1 MNDLTFLGRDALE
14 ALFISVAGFFIALW
28 YMRSRIV
35 DKKDINKGFLKY
47 FHDLFPIGMMLF
59 GVYSSYAVEH
69 LFGCT
74 VMTIA
79 TFVYIITYVAP
90 NIDKYDNVHR
100 ATILSLGYTR
110 QEYAIRYLFPKT
122 RRVWMAATL
131 NFFVGQWASLAWFDL
146 LKREHVEKADEMI
159 LISSAFFMVGGIAI
173 SILKNYT
180 ER

>member
-1 MNDLTFLGRDALE
+1 MGALAFLWSDALE
-14 ALFISVAGFFIALW
+14 ALFISIGGFFIAVW

-35 DKKDINKGFLKY
+35 DKKNINKGFLKY

-59 GVYSSYAVEH
+59 GVYSSYAMER
-69 LFGCT
+69 LFGCA

-79 TFVYIITYVAP
+79 TFVYIVTYVAP
-90 NIDKYDNVHR
+90 SIDKYDNVHR

-122 RRVWMAATL
+122 RKVWISATL

-146 LKREHVEKADEMI
+146 LKKEKVARVNEMI
-159 LISSAFFMVGGIAI
+159 LISSFFFMIFGIAI
-173 SILKNYT
+173 SILKNYS